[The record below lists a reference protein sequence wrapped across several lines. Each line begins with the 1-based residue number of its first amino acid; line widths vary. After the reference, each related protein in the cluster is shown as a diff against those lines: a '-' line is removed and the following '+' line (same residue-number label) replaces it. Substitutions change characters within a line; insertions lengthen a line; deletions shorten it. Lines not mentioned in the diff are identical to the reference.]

1 MFAMTK
7 ERRPLVLRYK
17 FLAPPA
23 IFYLAYALASDT
35 GLPRNLDGLIS
46 IFLGGGGQAAKV
58 LASLLAATYLLLF
71 TVTSLVYKPTVAPCA
86 GKKDV

>member
-58 LASLLAATYLLLF
+58 LESLLAIAVAIVASSSGLGFSLTLL
-71 TVTSLVYKPTVAPCA
+71 AA
-86 GKKDV
+86 